1 MTPVDP
7 ERPVLERSDDP
18 LLVPEPI
25 AAARYP
31 SLEGRG
37 VIVTGGGS
45 GIGMH
50 LVQAFVAQGARVGFL
65 DIDAEAAAHVARA
78 CAAVGPPPAHE
89 VCDLRDVAALRAAIA
104 ALSARIGPV
113 AALVNNAGNDDR
125 HPAAEIEPDYWDE
138 RMAVNLRH
146 QFFAAQAVLENME
159 GGGSIV
165 NMGSNSWMQGA
176 PGLIAY
182 TTAKSAIQGLTRSL
196 AREVGSRGVRVN
208 SIAPGWILT
217 ERQVS
222 RARRTLTGK
231 FDEYLGKQALKRFLL
246 PPDVARMAL
255 FLAADDSRMI
265 TGQTFVVDGGV
276 V

>member
-1 MTPVDP
+1 MTAW
-7 ERPVLERSDDP
+7 RPRLERSDDP
-18 LLVPEPI
+18 LLVPETV

-37 VIVTGGGS
+37 VIVTGGGL
-45 GIGMH
+45 GIGMY
-50 LVQAFVAQGARVGFL
+50 LVEAFVAQGARVGFL
-65 DIDAEAAAHVARA
+65 DIDAEAAAHVAEA
-78 CAAVGPPPAHE
+78 CAASAGARPEHA

-104 ALSARIGPV
+104 DLRDRIGPV
-113 AALVNNAGNDDR
+113 GVLVNNAGNDDR
-125 HPAAEIEPDYWDE
+125 HPAAEVEPDYWDD

-146 QFFAAQAVLENME
+146 HFFAAQAVLGDME

-196 AREVGSRGVRVN
+196 AREVGGRGVRVN
-208 SIAPGWILT
+208 AIAPGWVLT
-217 ERQVS
+217 DRQVT
-222 RARRTLTGK
+222 RARVTLTGK
-231 FDEYLGKQALKRFLL
+231 FEEYLSKQALKRFLL

-255 FLAADDSRMI
+255 FLVADDSRMI
-265 TGQTFVVDGGV
+265 TGQTFMVDRGV

>member
-1 MTPVDP
+1 M
-7 ERPVLERSDDP
+7 RLERSDDP

-25 AAARYP
+25 EAARYP

-45 GIGMH
+45 GIGMY
-50 LVQAFVAQGARVGFL
+50 LVEAFVVQGARVGFL
-65 DIDAEAAAHVARA
+65 DIDAEAAAHVADV
-78 CAAVGPPPAHE
+78 CAVVGPRPEPV
-89 VCDLRDVAALRAAIA
+89 VCDLRDVDALRAAVA
-104 ALSARIGPV
+104 TLNERIGPATV
-113 AALVNNAGNDDR
+113 LVNNAGNDDR
-125 HPAAEIEPDYWDE
+125 RPVEEVEPDYWDD

-146 QFFAAQAVLENME
+146 HFFAAQAVMGDMAE
-159 GGGSIV
+159 GGSIV
-165 NMGSNSWMQGA
+165 NMGSNAWMQGA

-196 AREVGSRGVRVN
+196 AREVGPRGIRVN
-208 SIAPGWILT
+208 SVAPGWILT

-222 RARRTLTGK
+222 RARAVLTGK
-231 FDEYLGKQALKRFLL
+231 FDEYLAKQALKRFLL

-255 FLAADDSRMI
+255 FLGADDSRMI

>member
-1 MTPVDP
+1 M
-7 ERPVLERSDDP
+7 RSAYAGLERSDDP
-18 LLVPEPI
+18 LLTPAPI
-25 AAARYP
+25 DEARYP

-45 GIGMH
+45 GIGMY
-50 LVQAFVAQGARVGFL
+50 LVAAFCAQGARVGFL
-65 DIDAEAAAHVARA
+65 DVDAEASARVAEV
-78 CAAVGPPPAHE
+78 CAAAGNRPA
-89 VCDLRDVAALRAAIA
+89 VAVADLRDVAALREAIA
-104 ALSARIGPV
+104 ALRGHTGPV
-113 AALVNNAGNDDR
+113 GALVNNAGNDDR
-125 HPAAEIEPDYWDE
+125 HSLEEVEPAYWDD

-146 QFFAAQAVLENME
+146 QFFAAQAVLPDMGE
-159 GGGSIV
+159 GGSVV
-165 NMGSNSWMQGA
+165 NMGSNAWMQGA

-182 TTAKSAIQGLTRSL
+182 TTAKSAVGGLTRSL
-196 AREVGSRGVRVN
+196 AREVGARGVRVN

-222 RARRTLTGK
+222 RARAVLTGK

>member
-1 MTPVDP
+1 MTRVDAG
-7 ERPVLERSDDP
+7 RLSLEMSDDP
-18 LLVPEPI
+18 LLVPERI
-25 AAARYP
+25 DAARYP

-45 GIGMH
+45 GIGMY
-50 LVQAFVAQGARVGFL
+50 LVEAFAAQGARVGFI
-65 DIDAEAAAHVARA
+65 DIDAGAAAHVAEV
-78 CAAVGPPPAHE
+78 CAAVGPCPEH
-89 VCDLRDVAALRAAIA
+89 VLCDLRDVAALRGAIA
-104 ALSARIGPV
+104 TLAERIGPV
-113 AALVNNAGNDDR
+113 RALVNNAGNDDR
-125 HPAAEIEPDYWDE
+125 RPAAEVEPDYWDD

-146 QFFAAQAVLENME
+146 QFFAAQAVLARMAE
-159 GGGSIV
+159 GGSIV

-196 AREVGSRGVRVN
+196 AREVGPRGIRVN

-217 ERQVS
+217 ERQVA
-222 RARRTLTGK
+222 RARAVLTGK

>member
-1 MTPVDP
+1 MTTGHP
-7 ERPVLERSDDP
+7 RLERSDDP
-18 LLVPEPI
+18 LLVPEAI

-45 GIGMH
+45 GIGMY
-50 LVQAFVAQGARVGFL
+50 LVEAFVAQGARVGFL
-65 DIDAEAAAHVARA
+65 DIDAEAAAHVAEA
-78 CAAVGPPPAHE
+78 CAASGPRPAHA

-104 ALSARIGPV
+104 GLRDWTGPLSV
-113 AALVNNAGNDDR
+113 LVNNAGNDDR
-125 HPAAEIEPDYWDE
+125 RPAAEVEPDYWDD

-146 QFFAAQAVLENME
+146 QFFAAQAVLGDME

-196 AREVGSRGVRVN
+196 AREVGGRGVRVN
-208 SIAPGWILT
+208 AIAPGWVLT
-217 ERQVS
+217 ERQVT
-222 RARRTLTGK
+222 RARATLTGK
-231 FDEYLGKQALKRFLL
+231 FDEYLTKQALKRFLL